1 MIKVTNMRE
10 VSKYSPL
17 EVTATIDFV
26 YFWVFKVPTKVF
38 KPTSSINW
46 RRLDTG
52 APFVFANP
60 AIESL
65 YLAYWAKER
74 MNARQAASKP

>member
-10 VSKYSPL
+10 VSLKSFL

-38 KPTSSINW
+38 RPTSSINW

-52 APFVFANP
+52 AAFVFANP

-74 MNARQAASKP
+74 MNERSSKIT